1 MELIRYLLINIVKRP
16 MRAAFI
22 VAAGAL
28 SSLVLVFA
36 FSLGVRVTEHI
47 HADTIAKW
55 TGHLWVSAA
64 DDFAF
69 KEEKEADYR
78 REAAA
83 LRSYLASSRDAA
95 IAVPWMLKYCD
106 MQAGTARE
114 YVGVQGMDFEADL
127 PFKAATELVSGTF
140 PGPKDEYG
148 MLITTAMADK
158 YRLKLGDSV
167 TIFMPTAFGARNA
180 MDFVVTGICR
190 SSAPW
195 YDRTACVR
203 AADYLAMTELEG
215 MSPFYKVYVKDE
227 ASIPRMVKDMAALAP
242 DFIVKGYK
250 DDKFVQFLFSL
261 GTSNTAIFGAMA
273 MIIFLALLIGIN
285 SIILTNVFDRR
296 DEIGTLRA
304 IGFSRGTVCN
314 LFFGESLLSLLA
326 GYLVGVA
333 LVSAIG
339 AYFEAHLVAPP
350 LLMLQYMFGM
360 TRMGISL
367 TPLTVFAPLALL
379 LALLFLA
386 SYRRVGLET
395 EKQAAAQM
403 ANR

>member
-1 MELIRYLLINIVKRP
+1 
-16 MRAAFI
+16 
-22 VAAGAL
+22 
-28 SSLVLVFA
+28 
-36 FSLGVRVTEHI
+36 
-47 HADTIAKW
+47 
-55 TGHLWVSAA
+55 
-64 DDFAF
+64 
-69 KEEKEADYR
+69 
-78 REAAA
+78 
-83 LRSYLASSRDAA
+83 
-95 IAVPWMLKYCD
+95 
-106 MQAGTARE
+106 
-114 YVGVQGMDFEADL
+114 
-127 PFKAATELVSGTF
+127 
-140 PGPKDEYG
+140 
-148 MLITTAMADK
+148 
-158 YRLKLGDSV
+158 
-167 TIFMPTAFGARNA
+167 
-180 MDFVVTGICR
+180 
-190 SSAPW
+190 
-195 YDRTACVR
+195 
-203 AADYLAMTELEG
+203 
-215 MSPFYKVYVKDE
+215 
-227 ASIPRMVKDMAALAP
+227 
-242 DFIVKGYK
+242 
-250 DDKFVQFLFSL
+250 
-261 GTSNTAIFGAMA
+261 MA

-333 LVSAIG
+333 LVAAIG